1 MGFFQVTI
9 ALFMLLMILGFIV
22 NCFKSSDD
30 LFDTRKETIF
40 DKLLNCFI
48 PPYDM
53 VKLMFV
59 IGVGMIGLVLTS
71 LIGF

>member
-1 MGFFQVTI
+1 MGFFTVTV
-9 ALFMLLMILGFIV
+9 ALFLLLMILGFIV
-22 NCFKSSDD
+22 NLFKSSDD

-53 VKLMFV
+53 VKLLFV
-59 IGVGMIGLVLTS
+59 IGIGMIGFVLTS
-71 LIGF
+71 FIGF

>member
-1 MGFFQVTI
+1 MGFFQVTV
-9 ALFMLLMILGFIV
+9 ALFALLMFMGFIV
-22 NCFKSSDD
+22 NLFKSSDE

-53 VKLMFV
+53 VKLLFV
-59 IGVGMIGLVLTS
+59 IGIGMIGFVITS
-71 LIGF
+71 LVGF

>member
-1 MGFFQVTI
+1 MGFFQVTVS
-9 ALFMLLMILGFIV
+9 LFALLMFLGFIV

-30 LFDTRKETIF
+30 LFDTRKETVF

-53 VKLMFV
+53 IKLLFV
-59 IGVGMIGLVLTS
+59 IGIGMIGFVLTS
-71 LIGF
+71 MIGF